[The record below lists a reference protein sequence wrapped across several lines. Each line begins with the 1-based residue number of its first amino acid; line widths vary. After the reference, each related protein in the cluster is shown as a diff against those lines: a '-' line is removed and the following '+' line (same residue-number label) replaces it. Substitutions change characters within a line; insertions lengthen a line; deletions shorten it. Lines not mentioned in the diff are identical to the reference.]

1 MREVPYLPFLRW
13 LLLAGLILFG
23 LYITWDMDLL
33 SRMIASDRT
42 RISLLI
48 LGLFGMA
55 SFHCAWR
62 SFSLSREHNAL
73 SAIILRSRAAPLRVL
88 EQKLRN
94 GGETLPSSLA
104 SEYLAG
110 VLGSGAARDNQLL
123 AEVLAEQAR
132 GQHEAGW
139 FATGMLVKL
148 GLLGTV
154 VGFVMMLGS
163 VAHLESFDVGDVQQ
177 LLQHMT
183 SGMGV
188 ALNTTLLG
196 LTGSMLLGMQYLLLD
211 RAADRLVARAV
222 QFAECYVPQAD
233 GDTPARE
240 Y

>member
-1 MREVPYLPFLRW
+1 MQEAPYLPFLRW

-23 LYITWDMDLL
+23 LYIAWDMDLL
-33 SRMIASDRT
+33 GRMIATDRT

-48 LGLFGMA
+48 LGLFGMGTV
-55 SFHCAWR
+55 HCAWR
-62 SFSLSREHNAL
+62 SFTLSREHDAL
-73 SAIILRSRAAPLRVL
+73 SSIIRCSDSGPLQVQAQR
-88 EQKLRN
+88 LRN
-94 GGETLPSSLA
+94 GGEFLPPSLA
-104 SEYLAG
+104 GEYLAG
-110 VLGSGAARDNQLL
+110 VLGSEAARDNQLL

-139 FATGMLVKL
+139 FATGLLVKL

-163 VAHLESFDVGDVQQ
+163 VAQLESFDLGDVQQ
-177 LLQHMT
+177 LLQRMT
-183 SGMGV
+183 GGMGV

-222 QFAECYVPQAD
+222 QFSERYAPHVRGGQ
-233 GDTPARE
+233 
-240 Y
+240 

>member
-1 MREVPYLPFLRW
+1 MQEAPYLPFLRW

-23 LYITWDMDLL
+23 LYVAWDLDLL
-33 SRMIASDRT
+33 SRMIAGDRT

-48 LGLFGMA
+48 LGLFGLA
-55 SFHCAWR
+55 SCHCAWR
-62 SFSLSREHNAL
+62 SFTLSREHNAL
-73 SAIILRSRAAPLRVL
+73 SAIIQCAGSGPLQVEDQR
-88 EQKLRN
+88 LRN
-94 GGETLPSSLA
+94 GGQPLPLSLA
-104 SEYLAG
+104 GEYLAG
-110 VLGSGAARDNQLL
+110 VLGSAAARDNQLL

-139 FATGMLVKL
+139 FATGLLVKL

-163 VAHLESFDVGDVQQ
+163 VAQLDSFDVGDVQQ

-183 SGMGV
+183 GGMGV

-222 QFAECYVPQAD
+222 QFAELY
-233 GDTPARE
+233 TPAPE
-240 Y
+240 SDGH